1 MLYENPELVNFQP
14 QLTVN
19 QYLNNGNTI
28 LSSAQVQQ
36 ISYLDNSKV
45 ALIENIMRLKYGI
58 KKMYYQ
64 TEEDVQ
70 ASAFTVFMMHDY
82 TWTTKYATNQFV
94 YNPLHMI
101 DLEETGTDTHSG
113 TDTTT
118 ASQDNTGTQGTSG
131 TSSKSN
137 TGTQTTRDLSE
148 RDNTGTQ
155 TIADTGTTTRTDDTN
170 SATSKRSYDSN
181 IMTETDSV
189 ADTGTVETEIDTE
202 RTRTDNLSEDI
213 DATRTRTDNLTET
226 GTESSTRTDN
236 LHQASE
242 TTLEH
247 GHIIEFERTK
257 KGHDSKSA
265 MELIAEQREIAEYN
279 FFEMVA
285 DELTDFL
292 TLNDYDFTNQ
302 YYIDNPN

>member
-1 MLYENPELVNFQP
+1 MNFQP

-28 LSSAQVQQ
+28 LSSAQIQQ

-82 TWTTKYATNQFV
+82 TWTTKYATTQLV
-94 YNPLHMI
+94 YNPLHMV
-101 DLEETGTDTHSG
+101 DMEETGTDTHSG

-118 ASQDNTGTQGTSG
+118 ASQDNTGTQGTAS
-131 TSSKSN
+131 TSSKVN
-137 TGTQTTRDLSE
+137 TGTQTTVDDNDRT
-148 RDNTGTQ
+148 NTGTQ
-155 TIADTGTTTRTDDTN
+155 TVVDDGTTTRTDNTTE
-170 SATSKRSYDSN
+170 ATSKRSYDSN
-181 IMTETDSV
+181 TMTETDSV
-189 ADTGTVETEIDTE
+189 ADTGTVSTDVDNT
-202 RTRTDNLSEDI
+202 RTRTDNLTEAI
-213 DATRTRTDNLTET
+213 DVTRTRTDNLTET

-236 LHQASE
+236 LHQASS
-242 TTLEH
+242 TSLAH
-247 GHIIEFERTK
+247 GHIIQFARSK